1 MISVMRKFSVT
12 PKNNMLGLTAG
23 KKYLV
28 LTVGCEEVHTYF
40 GVMSDDK
47 EYAEIYCENV
57 LVSSVEDDYETSDI
71 EINLK
76 GVE

>member
-1 MISVMRKFSVT
+1 MRKFSIT
-12 PKNNMLGLTAG
+12 PKKDMLGLTAG
-23 KKYLV
+23 KTYLV
-28 LTVGCEEVHTYF
+28 LTVGNEDVRTYF

-57 LVSSVEDDYETSDI
+57 LISSVEYDYEASDI
-71 EINLK
+71 KINME